1 MIRRLKLNRMEAIL
15 KEMYANEGS
24 AKLYGRRLSEHAIE
38 WYDMNRQKQLKAKMT
53 HKEKNRKQRE
63 EQKR

>member
-1 MIRRLKLNRMEAIL
+1 MEAIL

-24 AKLYGRRLSEHAIE
+24 TKVYGRRLSEHAIE
-38 WYDMNRQKQLKAKMT
+38 WYDVNRQKQLKAKMT